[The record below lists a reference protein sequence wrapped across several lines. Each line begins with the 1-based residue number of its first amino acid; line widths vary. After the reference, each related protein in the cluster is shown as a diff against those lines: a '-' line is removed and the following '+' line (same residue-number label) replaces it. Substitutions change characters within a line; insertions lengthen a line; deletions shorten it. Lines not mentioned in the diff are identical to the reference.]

1 MLDSDDV
8 AGVDDVID
16 DVADVVSDEE
26 GLLFTELDVAN
37 GEEDGIDDDVIDAT
51 DEEVEDGCN
60 VEETLLL
67 AALDVS
73 LEDIDEEGDDVA
85 TSGVAETDDVIL
97 ELGVFVVIADVIPLV
112 GTLLVVFEIG
122 DVADDPACDDDD
134 DVTGD
139 VIDADGTLVGDDVIV
154 AGVLA
159 EFAGLGDA
167 DLDGPT
173 GCLLVLDSIV
183 GGKSGIREAGP
194 EKQRELSY
202 YDGASVNGRRNS
214 ALFGNTEER
223 NSILFLSFSRKTAT
237 MAEPCLTQEI

>member
-16 DVADVVSDEE
+16 DVADVFSDEE

-37 GEEDGIDDDVIDAT
+37 GEEDGKDDDVIDAT

-67 AALDVS
+67 AALDES

-85 TSGVAETDDVIL
+85 TSDVVETDDVML

-112 GTLLVVFEIG
+112 GPLLAVFEIG
-122 DVADDPACDDDD
+122 DVADDPAWDNDDDD
-134 DVTGD
+134 D

-154 AGVLA
+154 AGVLD
-159 EFAGLGDA
+159 EVAGLRDA
-167 DLDGPT
+167 DFDGPT
-173 GCLLVLDSIV
+173 GCLLVLESVV
-183 GGKSGIREAGP
+183 GGKSGIRVAGP
-194 EKQRELSY
+194 EKQCELSY
-202 YDGASVNGRRNS
+202 CDGAGVNGRTNS
-214 ALFGNTEER
+214 AVFGNTEER

-237 MAEPCLTQEI
+237 VAEPCLTQEI